1 MSSRSFPLGTV
12 RHLGES
18 KEELVWSDLRAW
30 LNSEVSQLDGPL
42 ALVGAGGNINKAHK
56 ISGRPVEEPLS
67 KQYLNRFS
75 KQLEA
80 MTTDER
86 VLQLG
91 LNMDRADVIVPALR
105 IYRRVLRWT
114 NATWVYVPKIG
125 VSDGIIRELYHRKYR
140 TLWEQ
145 PLES

>member
-1 MSSRSFPLGTV
+1 M
-12 RHLGES
+12 
-18 KEELVWSDLRAW
+18 
-30 LNSEVSQLDGPL
+30 
-42 ALVGAGGNINKAHK
+42 
-56 ISGRPVEEPLS
+56 S
-67 KQYLNRFS
+67 KQYLDSLS
-75 KQLEA
+75 KKLKS
-80 MTTDER
+80 MTADER

-114 NATWVYVPKIG
+114 NATWVYVPNIG